1 MDLLKLIKLQEIDK
15 RIMELESLK
24 GDLPEQVESLK
35 DKLSIIQENLAAS
48 LNELEAAKK
57 LQRHTEMERKLLTD
71 KLSKYKEQLYSVRT
85 NKEYDAI
92 TSEIE
97 NLEKKIDEI
106 ELQGVEALENEE
118 KFGLEVAQH
127 ESRQS
132 ELNQLLEKKEFELR
146 EKLNETATEQHLLSN
161 QRIEVIVDIDR
172 RLLSNYSR
180 IARGR
185 HGIAIAEIKNYVC
198 NACFAT
204 IPAQTVV
211 EARKMERLIFCET
224 CGRILVASNN
234 VAKQPVET
242 T

>member
-1 MDLLKLIKLQEIDK
+1 MDLLKLVKLQEIDK

-24 GDLPEQVESLK
+24 GDIPEQVESLK
-35 DKLSIIQENLAAS
+35 DKLSIIQENLS
-48 LNELEAAKK
+48 TSSNELETAKK
-57 LQRHTEMERKLLTD
+57 LHRQTEMESKLLTD
-71 KLSKYKEQLYSVRT
+71 KLNKYKEQLYSVRT

-97 NLEKKIDEI
+97 NLEKKIDEL
-106 ELQGVEALENEE
+106 ELQGVIALENEE
-118 KFGLEVAQH
+118 KFGAEVAQH
-127 ESRQS
+127 EGKQS
-132 ELNQLLEKKEFELR
+132 EVSLLLTKKEFELQ
-146 EKLNETATEQHLLSN
+146 EKLNETATEQQLLDN
-161 QRIEVIVDIDR
+161 ERKEVIADIDR

-180 IARGR
+180 ISRGR

-198 NACFAT
+198 DACSAT

-224 CGRILVASNN
+224 CGRILIAKNN
-234 VAKQPVET
+234 VPTQPVET